1 MLNLRNGS
9 KVPFPEKLSEGYEY
23 SEPCFTANVNADKL
37 EAMIKHFIALHNEPL
52 FYILELPTR
61 QQDETEVRSG
71 VVEALHKDVYYIDG
85 CTQDE
90 ALAILRETAE
100 LTIND
105 GMCAF
110 GFGCH
115 KSHDEIMVGKYNV
128 VTVYTRDKSTYD
140 GFFEEH
146 GIAFTENLVTAW
158 NTFSRRHPGESST
171 VDTNGRSVYDIPE
184 ILKDRGIFFA
194 ERRQD

>member
-1 MLNLRNGS
+1 MLNLRKGS

-23 SEPCFTANVNADKL
+23 SDSCFTANVNADKL

-61 QQDETEVRSG
+61 QQDETEVRPG
-71 VVEALHKDVYYIDG
+71 FVEALHKDVYYIDG
-85 CTQDE
+85 CTQDD
-90 ALAILRETAE
+90 ALAILRETVE

-115 KSHDEIMVGKYNV
+115 QSHDEIMVGKYNV
-128 VTVYTRDKSTYD
+128 VTVYTRDKSIYD

-146 GIAFTENLVTAW
+146 
-158 NTFSRRHPGESST
+158 
-171 VDTNGRSVYDIPE
+171 
-184 ILKDRGIFFA
+184 
-194 ERRQD
+194 

>member
-23 SEPCFTANVNADKL
+23 NKPCFTANVGADKL
-37 EAMIKHFIALHNEPL
+37 EAIMRHFITLHNEPL
-52 FYILELPTR
+52 FFILELPTR
-61 QQDETEVRSG
+61 QENETEVRPG
-71 VVEALHKDVYYIDG
+71 VVEALHKDAYYIDG
-85 CTQDE
+85 CTQED
-90 ALAILRETAE
+90 ALAILRETAD
-100 LTIND
+100 LMIND

-115 KSHDEIMVGKYNV
+115 QSHDEIMVGKYNV
-128 VTVYTRDKSTYD
+128 VTVYAQDKAVYD

-146 GIAFTENLVTAW
+146 GIALTENLVTAW
-158 NTFSRRHPGESST
+158 DTFSQEYPGESSI
-171 VDTNGRSVYDIPE
+171 VDTDGKSVYDIPE
-184 ILKDRGIFFA
+184 ILKERGIFFA